1 MTELIGPDSLEL
13 LGNTLVNLIA
23 EKSVYISDIDFK
35 KLTGDEITEFGTE
48 GRAIHAAQPLRLH
61 YFGREPPGVT
71 DVRDQIPDLV
81 RRRRHVN
88 CRRTFH
94 GLIQTQVRAWS

>member
-35 KLTGDEITEFGTE
+35 KLTGDEITEFGSE
-48 GRAIHAAQPLRLH
+48 GRLMMGNLAAATNCTIDTTSGTAVFTKRPARPTAGHQTGELEWGWRNPLA
-61 YFGREPPGVT
+61 PG
-71 DVRDQIPDLV
+71 Q
-81 RRRRHVN
+81 
-88 CRRTFH
+88 
-94 GLIQTQVRAWS
+94 

>member
-35 KLTGDEITEFGTE
+35 KLTGDEITEFGSE
-48 GRAIHAAQPLRLH
+48 GRLMMGNLAAATNCTIDTRHGGFYQKAGTSNRRSMD
-61 YFGREPPGVT
+61 YAQQTES
-71 DVRDQIPDLV
+71 
-81 RRRRHVN
+81 RRRSIGSR
-88 CRRTFH
+88 
-94 GLIQTQVRAWS
+94 